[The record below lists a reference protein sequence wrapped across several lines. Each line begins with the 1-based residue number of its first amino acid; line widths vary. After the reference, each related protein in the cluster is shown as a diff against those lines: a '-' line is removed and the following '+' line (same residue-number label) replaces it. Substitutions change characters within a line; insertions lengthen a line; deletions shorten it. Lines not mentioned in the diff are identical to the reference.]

1 MSETTTQTGV
11 VNISEA
17 MKKNMQLSV
26 YDKVTD
32 AVVAVK
38 SFGATIAESGIFKC
52 RNHAQGEVLAL
63 ECMVTRQPP
72 LTLVKRNHF
81 MFDQLVM
88 RADAMLAEFQARGGK
103 VTNRVK
109 SAEKAAATFTD
120 ANGESMDFSLTW
132 EDAQNEPFVYDC
144 KESVAVAAIKAGPE
158 KRIQLKLKDKYATPR
173 SRAQMLWARL
183 VSDAIR
189 TIDPGVNQG
198 QYSPEEI
205 EDTRVSQPAEKTPVT
220 WEVEAKRVEVVQ
232 STADTVAATVT
243 TQAPAPASVV
253 EPVQDAEPLA
263 SRDIV
268 AKIEA
273 VASILVE
280 RKAVKSSM
288 LADLLTRRKLESLA
302 DLTQVDAEEIFAK
315 LEAKAN
321 TLPVSDATVSEP
333 VDSIIGEAEVTELRN
348 LIGELNQQQP
358 KAVEAIKAWLKERGL
373 SKLNELRRSQYRE
386 LRAKTAV
393 ENLEAFISASLEQVK
408 DGINSGN

>member
-1 MSETTTQTGV
+1 MSTEIPQTGLTNV
-11 VNISEA
+11 SKATE
-17 MKKNMQLSV
+17 KQLQLSI
-26 YDKVTD
+26 YDKISD

-38 SFGATIAESGIFKC
+38 SLGATIAESGIFKC

-88 RADAMLAEFQARGGK
+88 RADAMVAEFQARGGK
-103 VTNRVK
+103 ITNRIK
-109 SAEKAAATFTD
+109 SADKAAATLID
-120 ANGESMDFSLTW
+120 VNGESMDFLLTW

-144 KESVAVAAIKAGPE
+144 KESQAVAAIKAGLE
-158 KRIQLKLKDKYATPR
+158 KRSQLKLKDKYATPR
-173 SRAQMLWARL
+173 SRSQMLWARL

-198 QYSPEEI
+198 QYAPEEI
-205 EDTRVSQPAEKTPVT
+205 DDTRVSQQAEKTPAT
-220 WEVEAKRVEVVQ
+220 CEVEGKKVVVEP
-232 STADTVAATVT
+232 VAATV
-243 TQAPAPASVV
+243 AASVV
-253 EPVQDAEPLA
+253 EPVATPAQVVEPIQNAEPIA
-263 SRDIV
+263 SADIV

-280 RKAVKSSM
+280 RGAAKPSM

-302 DLTQVDAEEIFAK
+302 DLTQSDAEEIYAK

-321 TLPVSDATVSEP
+321 TLPVSDATTSEP
-333 VDSIIGEAEVTELRN
+333 VDSIIGEAEVLELRT
-348 LIGELNQQQP
+348 LIGELNQREP
-358 KAVEAIKAWLKERGL
+358 KTAAAVKSWLQGHGL
-373 SKLNELRRSQYRE
+373 ETLKQLRRSQYRE

-393 ENLEAFISASLEQVK
+393 ENLEAFIAANLEQVK
-408 DGINSGN
+408 EGVNSGN